1 MESES
6 LSMAYKRDVDKL
18 SQYARFVNEVTSDPS
33 KDTNNMVESI
43 HINEEQGA
51 HMSRLLTSCIGLSGE
66 VGEYNDVIKKCLF
79 QGAPMDEE
87 TVVHL
92 KKELGDIMWYVAQG
106 VMALDTSFEEI
117 IDMNVAKLSDRY
129 PGGFDAL
136 RSASRKEGDI

>member
-1 MESES
+1 MDTNKDLLSDYQEFVDEVSSDQTKNTDDFINSMEIIDEQG
-6 LSMAYKRDVDKL
+6 V
-18 SQYARFVNEVTSDPS
+18 DPS
-33 KDTNNMVESI
+33 
-43 HINEEQGA
+43 
-51 HMSRLLTSCIGLSGE
+51 RLMTASIGLSGE

-106 VMALDTSFEEI
+106 VMALDTSSEEI
-117 IDMNVAKLSDRY
+117 IDMNIAKLSDRY

>member
-1 MESES
+1 
-6 LSMAYKRDVDKL
+6 MAYKSDVDKL
-18 SQYARFVNEVTSDPS
+18 SQYTRFVNEVTSDPS
-33 KDTNNMVESI
+33 KDTNNMIESI

-51 HMSRLLTSCIGLSGE
+51 RMSRLLTSCIGLSGE

-87 TVVHL
+87 TMIHL

-117 IDMNVAKLSDRY
+117 IDMNIAKLSDRY

-136 RSASRKEGDI
+136 RSASRKECDI

>member
-1 MESES
+1 
-6 LSMAYKRDVDKL
+6 MAYKRDVDKL

-79 QGAPMDEE
+79 QGAPMDED

-106 VMALDTSFEEI
+106 VMALD
-117 IDMNVAKLSDRY
+117 RY
-129 PGGFDAL
+129 IKYG
-136 RSASRKEGDI
+136 